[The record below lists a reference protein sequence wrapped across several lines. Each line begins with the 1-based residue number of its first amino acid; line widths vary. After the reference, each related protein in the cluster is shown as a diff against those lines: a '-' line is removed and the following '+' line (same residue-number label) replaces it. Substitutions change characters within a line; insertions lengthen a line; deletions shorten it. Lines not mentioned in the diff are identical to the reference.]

1 MHVFWFV
8 LQGSV
13 SQSGLESEVLVKD
26 AGGKRFVHLDI
37 MCAWQAAEY
46 NENRV
51 TPAELKIKY
60 QD

>member
-1 MHVFWFV
+1 MCFGLY

-26 AGGKRFVHLDI
+26 AGGKRSVHLDI

-46 NENRV
+46 NENKV
-51 TPAELKIKY
+51 TPAELKIEY